1 MVFTFAEGERMF
13 DLPVKSLM
21 EPKKLI
27 MVSKETTVSEAAGLM
42 ASKNAG
48 AVLVIDNQQL
58 VGIFTERDAV
68 FRVLAMGK
76 DAVSTQLRDV
86 MTAAPSTVA
95 GSTSYGHALL
105 LMHEK
110 GFRHVPVVD
119 GDRVIGI
126 VASRN
131 AMDPQLEEFVSEAR
145 RREHYR

>member
-1 MVFTFAEGERMF
+1 MAFTFAEGERMF

-27 MVSKETTVSEAAGLM
+27 MVSKDTTVSEAAGLM
-42 ASKNAG
+42 ASKNTG

-76 DAVSTQLRDV
+76 DAVSTQLSDV
-86 MTAAPSTVA
+86 MTTTPSTVA

-119 GDRVIGI
+119 GERVIGI

>member
-1 MVFTFAEGERMF
+1 MAFTIAEGERMF

-21 EPKKLI
+21 ESKKLI
-27 MVSKETTVSEAAGLM
+27 MVSPETTVSEAAGLM
-42 ASKNAG
+42 ASKNTG

-68 FRVLAMGK
+68 FRVLAKGQ
-76 DAVSTQLRDV
+76 DAITTQLRDV
-86 MTAAPSTVA
+86 MTVEPSTVA
-95 GSTSYGHALL
+95 AGTSYGHALL

-110 GFRHVPVVD
+110 GFRHVPVID
-119 GDRVIGI
+119 GDRVVGI

>member
-1 MVFTFAEGERMF
+1 MAMR
-13 DLPVKSLM
+13 LM
-21 EPKKLI
+21 EERRKSS
-27 MVSKETTVSEAAGLM
+27 V
-42 ASKNAG
+42 
-48 AVLVIDNQQL
+48 VLAIDERP

-68 FRVLAMGK
+68 FRVLAKGK
-76 DAVSTQLRDV
+76 DALTTQLRDV
-86 MTAAPSTVA
+86 MTAEPSIVAP
-95 GSTSYGHALL
+95 GTSYGHALL

-119 GDRVIGI
+119 GDRVLGI

>member
-1 MVFTFAEGERMF
+1 MTSTFAGGLRMF

-27 MVSKETTVSEAAGLM
+27 LVSQETTVSEAAGLM
-42 ASKNAG
+42 ASKNTG
-48 AVLVIDNQQL
+48 AVLVINNKQL

-76 DAVSTQLRDV
+76 DAVKTQLCDV

-95 GSTSYGHALL
+95 PGTSYGHALL

-119 GDRVIGI
+119 GDRVVGI

>member
-1 MVFTFAEGERMF
+1 MF

-27 MVSKETTVSEAAGLM
+27 LVSQETTVSEAAALM
-42 ASKNAG
+42 ASKNTG
-48 AVLVIDNQQL
+48 AVLVINNTHL

-68 FRVLAMGK
+68 FRVLAKGK
-76 DAVSTQLRDV
+76 DALTTQLRDV
-86 MTAAPSTVA
+86 MTAEPSIVAP
-95 GSTSYGHALL
+95 GTSYGHALL

-119 GDRVIGI
+119 GDRVLGI

>member
-1 MVFTFAEGERMF
+1 MTVTFAEGERMF

-21 EPKKLI
+21 EPRKLI
-27 MVSKETTVSEAAGLM
+27 TVSQETTVSEAAGLM
-42 ASKNAG
+42 ASKNTG
-48 AVLVIDNQQL
+48 AVLVIHNNQL

-68 FRVLAMGK
+68 FRVLAKGQ

-86 MTAAPSTVA
+86 MTAAPSTVTP
-95 GSTSYGHALL
+95 GTTYGHALL
-105 LMHEK
+105 LMHEM

-119 GDRVIGI
+119 GDRVVGI

>member
-1 MVFTFAEGERMF
+1 MIPTFAEGERMF

-21 EPKKLI
+21 ESKKLI
-27 MVSKETTVSEAAGLM
+27 MVSPQTTVSEAAGLM
-42 ASKNAG
+42 ASKNTG

-68 FRVLAMGK
+68 FRVLAKGQ
-76 DAVSTQLRDV
+76 DAVTTQLRDV

-95 GSTSYGHALL
+95 AGTSYGHALL

-119 GDRVIGI
+119 GDRVVGI

-131 AMDPQLEEFVSEAR
+131 AMDPQLEDFVSEAR
-145 RREHYR
+145 RREHDR